1 LGQGPPTRVFVEQ
14 HDGLAVHQEG
24 GRSAQ
29 RKGDERHNGDNEI
42 KRQEAECALAVEGGK
57 PVNAAAIGGVEHA
70 ADQKSADEI
79 EGKDCGPANDPA
91 AADMKGDDADR
102 Q

>member
-70 ADQKSADEI
+70 ADQKSAI
-79 EGKDCGPANDPA
+79 EGKDCGRPMTQPPPT
-91 AADMKGDDADR
+91 
-102 Q
+102 